1 MKSRYVEFSEEG
13 VVNVKEE
20 EVSSEHLGPMEVV
33 LRTEASLISAGTELS
48 RLHNVL
54 GNSSYPCK
62 SGYASVGKV
71 VVKGEAVTDFDVGDR
86 VFFAGKHAS
95 VQRFQ
100 HGQDHQWGRLYPV
113 PDGVRL
119 EDAPFVCLAEIAMA
133 APCVTGVDL
142 NDTVAVFGLG
152 LVGNLAAQQYRLLG
166 GRVIGLDPVTKRC
179 ELAREVGIETVL
191 DVPPERQV
199 GSIMELTDGEGA
211 YVAVDAAGHSAVIEA
226 CVKAAALFGKVA
238 LLGTPRA
245 EYTAD
250 MTPVLMQIHE
260 KGLEVRGAHQWRFP
274 AMEIREVKKT
284 VPWGFRT
291 MFDLMMAGKL
301 RVEPL
306 RSHFVEPGRAPEVY
320 EGLLNRRDEYWGV
333 VFDWTS
339 A

>member
-1 MKSRYVEFSEEG
+1 MKSRYVEFSEQG
-13 VVNVKEE
+13 AVNLKEE
-20 EVSSEHLGPMEVV
+20 DISTEHLRPMEVV

-54 GNSSYPCK
+54 GNSAYPCK
-62 SGYASVGKV
+62 TGYAAVGKV
-71 VVKGEAVTDFDVGDR
+71 VMKGEDVTDFDVGDR
-86 VFFAGKHAS
+86 AFFAGKHAS
-95 VQRFQ
+95 AQRFQ

-113 PDGVRL
+113 PDGVPL

-152 LVGNLAAQQYRLLG
+152 LVGNLAAQQYGILG
-166 GRVIGLDPVTKRC
+166 ANVIGLDPVTKRC
-179 ELAREVGIETVL
+179 DLAREVGIEKVL
-191 DVPPERQV
+191 DVPPEEQV
-199 GSIMELTDGEGA
+199 DAVMQLTGDEGA
-211 YVAVDAAGHSAVIEA
+211 QITVDAAGHSAVIET
-226 CVKAAALFGKVA
+226 CVETTALFGKVA

-245 EYTAD
+245 EHVAD
-250 MTPVLMQIHE
+250 MAPLLMEIHQ

-274 AMEIREVKKT
+274 AMDVREVKKT

-306 RSHFVEPGRAPEVY
+306 RSHFVEPERAPEVY
-320 EGLLNRRDEYWGV
+320 DGLRNKRDEYWGV
-333 VFDWTS
+333 VFDWRS
-339 A
+339 V